1 MQLCVT
7 AFVGQLSMELS
18 VQAEKDKCKTIGN
31 EQVLHSLE
39 SLGFDQLVAEVKQVA
54 MTPLFH
60 EIENE
65 GSRSICIRTVTL

>member
-1 MQLCVT
+1 MQLCAT

-31 EQVLHSLE
+31 EQVFHSLE
-39 SLGFDQLVAEVKQVA
+39 SLGFDQLVAEVKQVV
-54 MTPLFH
+54 MIPLFH

-65 GSRSICIRTVTL
+65 GSRSTCTRTVTL

>member
-1 MQLCVT
+1 MQLCAT

-39 SLGFDQLVAEVKQVA
+39 SLGFDQLVTEVKQVA
-54 MTPLFH
+54 MTPLYH
-60 EIENE
+60 EVENE
-65 GSRSICIRTVTL
+65 GS